1 MNLGNFD
8 RLKETA
14 RLMIDKYRALRFRNL
29 QLEQENKLLKEQLQ
43 RVENLPSDF
52 DPAELERVMAEN
64 KRLQTEREEIKRRLN
79 KLIAELEKLNI

>member
-52 DPAELERVMAEN
+52 DPAELEKVMAEN

>member
-52 DPAELERVMAEN
+52 DPAELEKVRAEN

>member
-1 MNLGNFD
+1 
-8 RLKETA
+8 
-14 RLMIDKYRALRFRNL
+14 MIDKYRALRFRNL

-52 DPAELERVMAEN
+52 DPAELEKVMAEN